1 MAAAPG
7 RSHRRTSGLALIS
20 GDDLASTASS
30 GALSG
35 PLQFAAMAGSSI
47 ATPGA
52 AGWVTDFLNAAY
64 YAHPPA
70 SRDLGTCA
78 SPTASSPLAGHSLAG
93 GDSERVTSWTFTV
106 PSGAGDWASVDASM
120 AMPSAPEAARCS
132 VIGLRTRGP
141 MTAGAPTASR
151 SRLPRTV
158 VPSCPSSVCDAPR
171 CVPTAPRRD
180 PEQQHWATYDPVRLP
195 RPDAALAFLQAP
207 ARWPDMG
214 CEGGRF
220 TALRSGG
227 LFGQTFEIEVAA
239 GPAARLPIFTRGF
252 VTCTFA
258 TVRGASATQ
267 DRELER
273 AVDALDGS
281 YRAGAGPSA
290 RPLLGDGAKPL
301 ALVILTTHAGHFLGS
316 ALSHLLVW
324 RDNEGAWIRD
334 VGAWDPLTPHLAAA
348 YHTAGKAAQR
358 QFWVRHQPS
367 AACWR
372 SSLRC
377 DRRALAG

>member
-1 MAAAPG
+1 MA
-7 RSHRRTSGLALIS
+7 

-30 GALSG
+30 GTRSG

-47 ATPGA
+47 GTPAA

-70 SRDLGTCA
+70 SRDLRNLRLAYGILTTRWSQLGGRRLGA
-78 SPTASSPLAGHSLAG
+78 RDIVDFHRAFGRRRLGKRGRLDGDALSSGSRELL
-93 GDSERVTSWTFTV
+93 
-106 PSGAGDWASVDASM
+106 GDWFADAWVDDGRRAHGI
-120 AMPSAPEAARCS
+120 AFKTAEDRHAFVPEQRLRSAPVSA
-132 VIGLRTRGP
+132 L
-141 MTAGAPTASR
+141 
-151 SRLPRTV
+151 
-158 VPSCPSSVCDAPR
+158 
-171 CVPTAPRRD
+171 TAPRRD
-180 PEQQHWATYDPVRLP
+180 PDQQHWATYDPVRLP
-195 RPDAALAFLQAP
+195 QPEAALAFLQAP

-214 CEGGRF
+214 CAGGRF

-258 TVRGASATQ
+258 AVRGASATQ

-273 AVDALDGS
+273 AVDALDGR

-290 RPLLGDGAKPL
+290 QPLLGDGAKPL

-324 RDNEGAWIRD
+324 RDNQGAWIRD
-334 VGAWDPLTPHLAAA
+334 VGAWDPLTPPLAAA
-348 YHTAGKAAQR
+348 YRTAGKAAQR
-358 QFWVRHQPS
+358 QFWGP
-367 AACWR
+367 APAER
-372 SSLRC
+372 SM
-377 DRRALAG
+377 LAQLAQV